1 MRRWFNPIFHWTA
14 FKVSAALALLL
25 AILYLLAPP
34 ILQLFEL
41 KAYDFRLRWRGE
53 IPTTGE
59 VVIVA
64 IDEKSLQELGQWPWP
79 RVVMAQ
85 LIEGLSKAGARVIAL
100 DIIWAEPEQRVGVLD
115 ALYTETVSVGQ
126 LPFLKDLRAR
136 LNQLA
141 KKNPEMDRF
150 LREITKA
157 MHPDE
162 VLARAIRES
171 QRVVLGDFFFT
182 NPEEVP
188 QVLGYAPREDSPI
201 MAQSAYPVVRKGR
214 SVIGAPFVPRPYMIK
229 GNIAVIERSARAF
242 GYFNM
247 VPDTDGVVRSVPL
260 VMEYQGYYLLPLSLQ
275 ALRFSRDPSQWII
288 HLEEYGVAGIQ
299 WEKGWIPTTELGFMH
314 INYRGKDRTFPYVS
328 ASDVVQGRLNPEEI
342 RGKIVLVGAVAT
354 GIYDLR
360 VTPLASVFPG
370 VEVHANVIDNVIRG
384 DFIVRPEWASVM
396 DMLLLISLGL
406 GLGWLFAGLGPI
418 LGGMCMLVI
427 FGAHLYVNTLVL
439 VRWGAWLNVIYPSL
453 MIPVSY
459 LGVSIYK
466 YIHEERE
473 KRKIKGAFQ
482 AYVTPAVVHQILKDP
497 NALKLGGEQ
506 RVLTV
511 LFSDIRG
518 FTTISESL
526 TPEGLVH
533 LLNEYLTEMSDV
545 IFRHDGTV
553 DKYIG
558 DAIMAIYG
566 APLPQEDHPLKA
578 CLTALDMM
586 DELRKL
592 QVSWEGR
599 GMPRLDIGIG
609 VNTGEMVVGNMGSE
623 RRFDYT
629 VMGDAVNLASRLEG
643 LNKQYGTHIII
654 SEFTQEWVQ
663 DRLICREL
671 DCVRVKGKARPVTLY
686 EVLGRK
692 EDGPLPGGWIDI
704 FSQGLSY
711 YRELEWERAM
721 ECFQDV
727 LALKEQDTPSLI
739 YLERC
744 RVLQA
749 SPPGEGWDG
758 VFEWKTK

>member
-1 MRRWFNPIFHWTA
+1 MPRRFRPIFQWTA
-14 FKVSAALALLL
+14 FRVSAALSLVLVL
-25 AILYLLAPP
+25 LYLLEPP

-53 IPTTGE
+53 IPTTGQ

-64 IDEKSLQELGQWPWP
+64 IDERSLQELGQWPWP
-79 RVVMAQ
+79 RVVMAH
-85 LIEGLSKAGARVIAL
+85 LIEKLSKAGARVIGL
-100 DIIWAEPEQRVGVLD
+100 DVIWAEPEQRLGVLD
-115 ALYTETVSVGQ
+115 ALYADTVSVGQ
-126 LPFLKDLRAR
+126 LPLLGELRGR

-141 KKNPEMDRF
+141 KKNPDMDRF
-150 LREITKA
+150 LRDVTKA

-171 QRVVLGDFFFT
+171 QKVVLGDFFFT

-188 QVLGYAPREDSPI
+188 EALAAAPREDSPI
-201 MAQSAYPVVRKGR
+201 LAQSAYPVVRKGR
-214 SVIGAPFVPRPYMIK
+214 SVVGAPFVPRPYLIK
-229 GNIAVIERSARAF
+229 GNIPVIERSARAF

-247 VPDTDGVVRSVPL
+247 IPDTDGVVRSVPL
-260 VMEYQGYYLLPLSLQ
+260 VMEYRGHYLLPLSLQ
-275 ALRFSRDPSQWII
+275 TLRFSGDPSQWII

-299 WEKGWIPTTELGFMH
+299 WEGGWIPTTELGFMH

-328 ASDVVQGRLNPEEI
+328 ASDVVRDRFNPEEI

-370 VEVHANVIDNVIRG
+370 VEVHANVIDNVIKG
-384 DFIVRPEWASVM
+384 DFILRPEWASLM
-396 DMLLLISLGL
+396 DMLLLVCLGL
-406 GLGWLFAGLGPI
+406 GFGWLFARLPPIAGGAFMLG
-418 LGGMCMLVI
+418 V
-427 FGAHLYVNTLVL
+427 FGANLYVNTLVL

-453 MIPVSY
+453 MIPMSY
-459 LGVSIYK
+459 LGVSIFK

-533 LLNEYLTEMSDV
+533 LLNEYLTEMSEV
-545 IFRHDGTV
+545 IFRHEGTV

-566 APLPQEDHPLKA
+566 APLPQEDHPIRA

-586 DELRKL
+586 HELAKL
-592 QVSWEGR
+592 QMSWEER
-599 GMPRLDIGIG
+599 GMPRIDIGIG
-609 VNTGEMVVGNMGSE
+609 VNTGEMVVGNMGSQ

-654 SEFTQEWVQ
+654 SEFTHERVE
-663 DRLICREL
+663 DLLVCREL
-671 DCVRVKGKARPVTLY
+671 DCVRVKGKAKPVTLY

-692 EDGPLPGGWIDI
+692 GDGSPAGTWIEV
-704 FSQGLSY
+704 FSQGLRY
-711 YRELEWERAM
+711 YRELQWERAM
-721 ECFQDV
+721 ESFQRV
-727 LALKEQDTPSLI
+727 LALKGQDTPSTI

-744 RVLQA
+744 RTLQA
-749 SPPGEGWDG
+749 SPPEPGWDG